1 MKYRKHLW
9 LGTESMTP
17 KYGIQAKRP
26 SDKKYLHAIENKAF
40 LIFDT
45 EEECD
50 AKLKTL
56 KNK

>member
-1 MKYRKHLW
+1 
-9 LGTESMTP
+9 MTP